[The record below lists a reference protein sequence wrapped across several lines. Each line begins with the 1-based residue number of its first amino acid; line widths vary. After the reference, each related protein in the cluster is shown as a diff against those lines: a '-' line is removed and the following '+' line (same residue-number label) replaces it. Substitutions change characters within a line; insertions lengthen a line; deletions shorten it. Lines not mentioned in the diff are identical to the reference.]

1 MPASNKT
8 SKKSSGKPSK
18 TAAQKPVS
26 KTVPKGRRLKTSKYK
41 TLRLSKRIQ
50 HPQKL
55 PSAWKI
61 SKQAA
66 KLLWQ
71 HRKLI
76 IGITLIYGV
85 LNIILVRGFSGGTDV
100 SGLKN
105 DLSQIF
111 SGNWGHLASSLTVF
125 ALLVTSAG
133 NTTSSTGGTYQLLLV
148 LIISLA
154 IIWTLRQVLAG
165 NKVRVRDGF
174 YRGMYPFIPFV
185 LVVLVIGLQLIPLLI
200 GSTLYSTVINNGIA
214 VFAVEKFF
222 WGLLFFLLALLSLY
236 MICSSIFAL
245 YIVTLPDMTPM
256 KALRSAR
263 ELVRLRRWTVLRKV
277 IFLPIILL
285 IVAAIIMIPI
295 IAFITPA
302 AQWLFFILTMLAVVA
317 VHAYMYTLYRELL

>member
-1 MPASNKT
+1 MAAPKKHSKSSHKT
-8 SKKSSGKPSK
+8 SASAVAKPLSR
-18 TAAQKPVS
+18 TTP
-26 KTVPKGRRLKTSKYK
+26 TPRRLKTPRYK
-41 TLRLSKRIQ
+41 TFRLSKRIK
-50 HPQKL
+50 HPKAI
-55 PSAWKI
+55 PSSWKI

-71 HRKLI
+71 HRRLI

-85 LNIILVRGFSGGTDV
+85 LNIILVRGFSGSTDV
-100 SGLKN
+100 NGLKDGLN
-105 DLSQIF
+105 QIF
-111 SGNWGHLASSLTVF
+111 SGNWGHFASSLTVF
-125 ALLVTSAG
+125 ALLITSAG
-133 NTTSSTGGTYQLLLV
+133 NTSSSTGGTYQLLLV
-148 LIISLA
+148 IVISLA

-165 NKVRVRDGF
+165 NKVRIRDGF

-185 LVVLVIGLQLIPLLI
+185 LVLLVIGLQLIPLLV

-214 VFAVEKFF
+214 VFAIEKFF

-263 ELVRLRRWTVLRKV
+263 ELVRLRRWTILRK
-277 IFLPIILL
+277 ILFLPLVLL

-295 IAFITPA
+295 IAFATPL
-302 AQWLFFILTMLAVVA
+302 AQWLFFVLTMLAVAA

>member
-1 MPASNKT
+1 MPASKKT
-8 SKKSSGKPSK
+8 PKSSRKTSK
-18 TAAQKPVS
+18 TAASLPVS
-26 KTVPKGRRLKTSKYK
+26 KIAPKPRRFKTPKYK
-41 TLRLSKRIQ
+41 TFRLSKQIK
-50 HPQKL
+50 HPQAL
-55 PSAWKI
+55 PSAWKL

-76 IGITLIYGV
+76 IGITLIYGL
-85 LNIILVRGFSGGTDV
+85 LNIILVRGFSGSTDV
-100 SGLKN
+100 SELKN
-105 DLSQIF
+105 VLNQIF
-111 SGNWGHLASSLTVF
+111 DGNWGHFASSLTIF

-154 IIWTLRQVLAG
+154 LIWTFRQVLAG
-165 NKVRVRDGF
+165 HTKVRVRDGF

-185 LVVLVIGLQLIPLLI
+185 LVLLVIGVQLIPLLV

-214 VFAVEKFF
+214 VYAVEKFF

-263 ELVRLRRWTVLRKV
+263 ELVRFRRWTVLRKV
-277 IFLPIILL
+277 LFLPVALL
-285 IVAAIIMIPI
+285 IIAAIIMVPI
-295 IAFITPA
+295 ITFATPA
-302 AQWLFFILTMLAVVA
+302 AQWLFFILTMLAVAA